1 MAEERKNAKGHLV
14 HMTDRNAIQ
23 ISGVTDVL
31 SFDEEGVAVDTVCG
45 MLLLKGMGLHVG
57 RLNLEEGEI
66 AVEGQIDAVTYTDG
80 VEQGKQSLFGRLFR

>member
-1 MAEERKNAKGHLV
+1 MAEERKNTKGHLI
-14 HMTDRNAIQ
+14 HMTDRNMIQ

-66 AVEGQIDAVTYTDG
+66 AVEGQIDAITYTDG
-80 VEQGKQSLFGRLFR
+80 AEQGKESLFGRLFR

>member
-1 MAEERKNAKGHLV
+1 MAEERKNAKGHQL
-14 HMTDRNAIQ
+14 HITDRNAIQ

-45 MLLLKGMGLHVG
+45 MLLLKGVGLHVG

-80 VEQGKQSLFGRLFR
+80 TEQGKQSLFGRLFR